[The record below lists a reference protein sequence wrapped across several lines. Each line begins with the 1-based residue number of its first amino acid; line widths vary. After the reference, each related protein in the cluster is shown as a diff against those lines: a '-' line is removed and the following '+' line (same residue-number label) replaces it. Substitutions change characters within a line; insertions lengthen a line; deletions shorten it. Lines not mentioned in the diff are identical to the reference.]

1 MIEACYSSTN
11 HLGETEWHGVLV
23 TEDKF
28 HYLLDD
34 PELAPQRAEQGRAE
48 GWVNVL
54 GL

>member
-1 MIEACYSSTN
+1 MIQACYSSTN
-11 HLGETEWHGVLV
+11 VLGEVEWHGVLV

-28 HYLLDD
+28 QYLTED
-34 PELAPQRAEQGRAE
+34 PDLAPQRAEQGKAE